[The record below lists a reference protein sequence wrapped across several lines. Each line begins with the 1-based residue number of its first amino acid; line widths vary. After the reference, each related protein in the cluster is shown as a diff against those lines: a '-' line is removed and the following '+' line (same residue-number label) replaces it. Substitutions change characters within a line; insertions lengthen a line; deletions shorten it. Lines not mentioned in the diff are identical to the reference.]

1 MIMYIIPTTSVSV
14 RNFRDIP
21 AYQRS
26 IDVRLERT
34 ESLWRFSPTFHPFRR
49 RDSVLSIAA
58 ERGVGERSLSVDIDA
73 SQRLL
78 PTGSWL
84 STKWTKIMKKIA

>member
-1 MIMYIIPTTSVSV
+1 MYIIPTTSVSV

-34 ESLWRFSPTFHPFRR
+34 ESLWRFTDLSPLSSKGFCSFDSSGIGCRR
-49 RDSVLSIAA
+49 TVSLRRYRCISVLVADRLVA
-58 ERGVGERSLSVDIDA
+58 VD
-73 SQRLL
+73 
-78 PTGSWL
+78 
-84 STKWTKIMKKIA
+84 